1 MDNYPGI
8 ILSGTDGE
16 LPPGDVGEYEKY
28 SDFVEMA
35 RGGKAVLHVCRDKL
49 IGRTVVLKRL
59 REEFR
64 NDTTEQR
71 RFLREA
77 RVTAQ
82 LQHPNT
88 VPIYD
93 LGRDTEGNT
102 FFTMKKILGENLW
115 EILKRV
121 HDGEEKT
128 VEEFPPQRRMEIL
141 ADVAQALGFAHT
153 HGVVHRDVKP
163 ENIWVGEF
171 GEVVLLDWGVAK
183 VWGHSDLP
191 SSGPISD
198 GPRELID
205 EQETLRTTG
214 GSLDSQALTR
224 AGQLLGTPLYMSP
237 EQVLGHLYLDERSD
251 VFSLGVVMYEA
262 LTFIEPFRGRDVRS
276 TFDFIIHDRPKL
288 PSAKVD
294 GLTDAFDDVVMK
306 ALEKK
311 PEDRWQT
318 ASELNTAIREAV
330 LEAH

>member
-1 MDNYPGI
+1 MDHYPDI
-8 ILSGTDGE
+8 ILAGTDGE

-28 SDFVEMA
+28 TDFVEMA
-35 RGGKAVLHVCRDKL
+35 RGGKAVLHICRDKL

-64 NDTTEQR
+64 NDEVEQR

-102 FFTMKKILGENLW
+102 FFTMKRILGENLW
-115 EILKRV
+115 DILKRV
-121 HDGEEKT
+121 YNGNDET
-128 VEEFPPQRRMEIL
+128 VAQFTPIHRMEIL
-141 ADVAQALGFAHT
+141 SDVAQALAFAHT

-191 SSGPISD
+191 SKGPIAD
-198 GPRELID
+198 GPRD
-205 EQETLRTTG
+205 LRSSDSALRATG
-214 GSLDSQALTR
+214 GHRDQQALTR

-262 LTFIEPFRGRDVRS
+262 LTFIEPFRGRDVRA
-276 TFDFIIHDRPKL
+276 TFDLIIHDRPKP
-288 PSAKVD
+288 PSQVIE
-294 GLTDAFDDVVMK
+294 GLTPAFDDVVMK
-306 ALEKK
+306 ALAKK
-311 PEDRWQT
+311 PDDRWQT
-318 ASELNTAIREAV
+318 AAELYAAVHAAV
-330 LEAH
+330 LNA